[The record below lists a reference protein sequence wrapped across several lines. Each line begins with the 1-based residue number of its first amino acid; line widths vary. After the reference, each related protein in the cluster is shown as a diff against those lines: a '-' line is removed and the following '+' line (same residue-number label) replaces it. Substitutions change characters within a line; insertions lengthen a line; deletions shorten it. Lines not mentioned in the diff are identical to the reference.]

1 MSSSRAF
8 QWARDF
14 YNHPAG
20 PKTVFFWAP
29 TFKWSLGLANIA
41 DYNRPPEKVSYPQQS
56 AAAVTGLIFMKY
68 SVDIVPVNWN
78 LFSVNAFL
86 SATAMWQLARKLH
99 QDYVVNG
106 PPKPEAITENDL
118 PFSHI
123 PSDLPFS
130 HFPSDLPF
138 SHFPSDLPFSHFPSD
153 LPFSHFPSDLP
164 FSHFPSDL
172 PFSHFPSDLPFS
184 HFPSDLPF
192 SYFPSDLPFSHFPSD
207 LPFSHFQVISR
218 SPTSQVISR
227 SPTSK

>member
-68 SVDIVPVNWN
+68 SLDIVPVNWN

-99 QDYVVNG
+99 QDYVLDG
-106 PPKPEAITENDL
+106 PSKPEAITE
-118 PFSHI
+118 
-123 PSDLPFS
+123 
-130 HFPSDLPF
+130 
-138 SHFPSDLPFSHFPSD
+138 
-153 LPFSHFPSDLP
+153 
-164 FSHFPSDL
+164 
-172 PFSHFPSDLPFS
+172 
-184 HFPSDLPF
+184 
-192 SYFPSDLPFSHFPSD
+192 
-207 LPFSHFQVISR
+207 
-218 SPTSQVISR
+218 
-227 SPTSK
+227 K